1 MIGRFLSGFGS
12 SFGAIRGF
20 SAAAAA
26 MLALGAA
33 ACTPQIGNSCT
44 LNTDC
49 SIDNSRQ
56 CDNSQPNG
64 YCTVFNCAP
73 NTCPNNAVC
82 VELQANVP
90 GCPYDDYAS
99 PSRGARSMC
108 LKPCNH
114 SSDCRQ
120 SDGYSCVLV
129 SSFRDAGVEA
139 VILDNSP
146 QSESVCAVAPDLG
159 LSATGSLGDAAPV
172 CPGGPVPEAGAI
184 PTPDSGADAA
194 DAAAD
199 AGSDAAVDATVAD
212 APAPADAAPE
222 GAEDATEDG
231 PADATV
237 DGGDG
242 AADSSAGG

>member
-1 MIGRFLSGFGS
+1 MFGRRSEPRLP
-12 SFGAIRGF
+12 FGAL
-20 SAAAAA
+20 AAG
-26 MLALGAA
+26 LLGLGAL
-33 ACTPQIGNSCT
+33 ACTPQIGNSCN

-64 YCTVFNCAP
+64 YCTVFNCLP

-90 GCPYDDYAS
+90 GCPYDDYSS
-99 PSRGARSMC
+99 PSRGGRSMC
-108 LKPCNH
+108 LKPCDH
-114 SSDCRQ
+114 DSDCRQ
-120 SDGYSCVLV
+120 SDGYQCRAV
-129 SSFRDAGVEA
+129 SDFFVKAGVTA
-139 VILDNSP
+139 VILDDSP
-146 QSESVCAVAPDLG
+146 KSQSVCAVPPDLG
-159 LSATGSLGDAAPV
+159 LSATGTLPDAAPV

-184 PTPDSGADAA
+184 PTPDSGADAS

-212 APAPADAAPE
+212 APADAAPE
-222 GAEDATEDG
+222 SAADATEDG

-242 AADSSAGG
+242 AADSAAGG

>member
-1 MIGRFLSGFGS
+1 MSVFRLRYAPRLP
-12 SFGAIRGF
+12 FGAL
-20 SAAAAA
+20 AAG
-26 MLALGAA
+26 LLGLGAL

-56 CDNSQPNG
+56 CDDSQPNG
-64 YCTVFNCAP
+64 YCTVFNCSP

-90 GCPYDDYAS
+90 GCPYDDYSS
-99 PSRGARSMC
+99 PSRGGRSMC

-114 SSDCRQ
+114 DSDCRQ
-120 SDGYSCVLV
+120 SDGYSCRAV
-129 SSFRDAGVEA
+129 SNFKDAGVWA
-139 VILDNSP
+139 VILDDSP
-146 QSESVCAVAPDLG
+146 QSQSVCALPADLASSG
-159 LSATGSLGDAAPV
+159 TGSLADAPPV
-172 CPGGPVPEAGAI
+172 CPGAPVPDAGAI
-184 PTPDSGADAA
+184 PTPDSGADAS

-212 APAPADAAPE
+212 APADVAPE
-222 GAEDATEDG
+222 GAADATEDG

-242 AADSSAGG
+242 GSDAAADG